1 MVSQDRV
8 IFIRSAVQFMA
19 QKAHIKLHAKKLYQ
33 VFTFTQVL
41 LHNLTQLSE
50 ISLVSVLPDGKI

>member
-1 MVSQDRV
+1 M

-33 VFTFTQVL
+33 GYTQYGYKWD
-41 LHNLTQLSE
+41 
-50 ISLVSVLPDGKI
+50 SLNGTLDKIWHGTWDNVYWVTKN